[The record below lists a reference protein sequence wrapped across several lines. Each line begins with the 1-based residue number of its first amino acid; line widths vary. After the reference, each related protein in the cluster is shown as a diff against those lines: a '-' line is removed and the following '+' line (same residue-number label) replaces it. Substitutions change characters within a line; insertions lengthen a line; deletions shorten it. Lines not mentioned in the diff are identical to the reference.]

1 MDELQGVAPNCADR
15 HSVATCGAHR
25 GQHHFFARDTRMA
38 TTHTPDL
45 ALPRTPTAALVNR
58 IKAEYIELPGL
69 QLTPWQAQRL
79 WGLDQVQCDA
89 ILEVLVET
97 AFLRKTKGGAY
108 AIADR

>member
-1 MDELQGVAPNCADR
+1 
-15 HSVATCGAHR
+15 
-25 GQHHFFARDTRMA
+25 MA

-45 ALPRTPTAALVNR
+45 DLPRIPTAALVNR
-58 IKAEYIELPGL
+58 IKAEYMELPGL

-97 AFLRKTKGGAY
+97 AFLRKTKSGAY
-108 AIADR
+108 AVADR